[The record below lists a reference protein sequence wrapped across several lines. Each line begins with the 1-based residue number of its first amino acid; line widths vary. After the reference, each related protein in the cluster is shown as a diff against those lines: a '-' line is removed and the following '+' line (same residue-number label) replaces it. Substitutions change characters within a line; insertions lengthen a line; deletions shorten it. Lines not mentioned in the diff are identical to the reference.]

1 MGREKQE
8 ERVEG
13 KWLVIENIKER
24 GNGEGF
30 MEYIE
35 VEAHVHIHGPGS
47 VCRKTEIYEWMKT
60 EHFKIFKLN

>member
-8 ERVEG
+8 ERVKG

-47 VCRKTEIYEWMKT
+47 VCLKTEIYG
-60 EHFKIFKLN
+60 